1 MSILAR
7 RDRRGKTIL
16 LMFIILLASIST
28 VSFSYKFYTSDETVF
43 KMNQIEQTMR
53 DIKAS
58 MKMDNI
64 RLVNIQKIMGIMD
77 KYNQEMEPG
86 LKYEIAEEIY
96 KMSMKY
102 TNLDIDLICA
112 TITHESALSW
122 DPEVVS
128 HAGAMGLMQIMPT
141 TGIFLSDYE
150 GIQWTTPEDV
160 LFNPIYN
167 IRLGC
172 RYLSSLIHAYEVD
185 GGLAA
190 YNGGEKRA
198 AMWLRSN
205 RQDDILWEETRGY
218 VPAVLKLY
226 KKFREQSGIL

>member
-16 LMFIILLASIST
+16 LVFIILLASIST
-28 VSFSYKFYTSDETVF
+28 VSFSYKFYTSDETVI

-58 MKMDNI
+58 MQLDNI
-64 RLVNIQKIMGIMD
+64 RSNNIQKILGIMD
-77 KYNQEMEPG
+77 KYNKEMAPG
-86 LKYEIAEEIY
+86 LKYEI
-96 KMSMKY
+96 
-102 TNLDIDLICA
+102 
-112 TITHESALSW
+112 
-122 DPEVVS
+122 
-128 HAGAMGLMQIMPT
+128 AGAMGLMQIMPT
-141 TGIFLSDYE
+141 TGMFLCDYE
-150 GIQWTTPEDV
+150 GIQWTTPEDI

-167 IRLGC
+167 VRLGC

-205 RQDDILWEETRGY
+205 RQNDILWEETRGY